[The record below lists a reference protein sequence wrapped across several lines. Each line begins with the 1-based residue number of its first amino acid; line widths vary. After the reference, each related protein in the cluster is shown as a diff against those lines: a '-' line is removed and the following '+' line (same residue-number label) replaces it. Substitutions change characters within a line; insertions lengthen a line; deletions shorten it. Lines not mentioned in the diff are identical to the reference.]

1 MKRLCFIFMV
11 IFGLNYCS
19 AQKPIY
25 YTIQKGDH
33 IINIANNNKVS
44 IDSLVKWN
52 NDTLLRQNIIK
63 AGDQLIVGYTQ
74 PSEEVDDPNFSNTS
88 AGRVAPQNNRN
99 ALITSKHHVYNH
111 TSRRIILTIGDTIR
125 LVVDTND
132 KTNKYEWSSDNELV
146 TKVDNNGIVVPV
158 AKGKAN
164 ITAKSNTNPRK
175 SFAWKITVNN
185 SGKDKVGGVSWIK
198 ILLYVAIIAFVVATV
213 ARKRS
218 RIAGLFSK
226 QSTNTQSYTA
236 GNNGFSD
243 QIFKLESEK
252 KRLQEENNLLQRE
265 NAKLQQTISEL
276 KRKNKDFFEENISL
290 GEELD
295 KLKNDNKVDNINVQ
309 TYKNGGPET
318 SQIQSQNQ
326 TVLYADA
333 IVDGNLIRVKEVAG
347 DDSIFELHL
356 NNSNTAKVVIC
367 KNAVQRIIANPSFI
381 DGCEKQILP
390 NASNVEIVSSG
401 MAKKEAD
408 SGKWVVVEKL
418 KINIK

>member
-19 AQKPIY
+19 AQEPIY

-33 IINIANNNKVS
+33 ISKIAKRYGVTVDSLANLNNNE
-44 IDSLVKWN
+44 SLRN
-52 NDTLLRQNIIK
+52 NIII
-63 AGDQLIVGYTQ
+63 AGSELIVGYKQ
-74 PSEEVDDPNFSNTS
+74 PHEEVEAPNSSNTF
-88 AGRVAPQNNRN
+88 AGEVTPSKNRT
-99 ALITSKHHVYNH
+99 AQKTSNHLVYTH
-111 TSRRIILTIGDTIR
+111 TSRRIKLTVGDTIR

-132 KTNKYEWSSDNELV
+132 KTNKYEWSSNNELV

-175 SFAWKITVNN
+175 TFAWKITVNN

-198 ILLYVAIIAFVVATV
+198 ILLYFAIIAFVVATV

-252 KRLQEENNLLQRE
+252 KRLQEENNRLQRE

-390 NASNVEIVSSG
+390 NASKIEIVTPG
-401 MAKKEAD
+401 VAKKDAEN
-408 SGKWVVVEKL
+408 GKWVVYEKL
-418 KINIK
+418 KIILN